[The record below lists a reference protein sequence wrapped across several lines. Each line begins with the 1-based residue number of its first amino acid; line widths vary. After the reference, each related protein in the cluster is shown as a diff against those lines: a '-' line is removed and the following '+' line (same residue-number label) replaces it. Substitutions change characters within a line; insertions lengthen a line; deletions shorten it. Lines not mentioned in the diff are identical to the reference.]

1 MPLQTG
7 DPNRKTLFLTQDI
20 FVGKLR
26 KELFP
31 EGQKTLHFA
40 RLKCRP
46 NGGPFSCICE
56 RKCAMSV
63 LELTIQ
69 PSSRYHMWSKMS
81 SRTSIVSKNR
91 AKTREKKEAQEG
103 HFVAHPHNKETH
115 VNRSKAQ
122 LKIGNT
128 TEPTQREVGN
138 VAELD
143 SRM

>member
-1 MPLQTG
+1 MQPQTG
-7 DPNRKTLFLTQDI
+7 DTNRKTLFLTQDI
-20 FVGKLR
+20 FVGKLG

-31 EGQKTLHFA
+31 EEQKTLHFS

-56 RKCAMSV
+56 RKCAMPV
-63 LELTIQ
+63 LEPIIQ
-69 PSSRYHMWSKMS
+69 PSSRYHRWSKMS
-81 SRTSIVSKNR
+81 SVTSIVSKNR
-91 AKTREKKEAQEG
+91 AKTREKKRPKRVILL
-103 HFVAHPHNKETH
+103 HTRTKENH

-138 VAELD
+138 AAELD